1 VGQRKLEGLA
11 ERKRGREE
19 EISGTMVVER
29 KERGFVTLCDKSV
42 LLHKDFVLSS
52 FLGLRPPPSA
62 EHQLCHGKNFN
73 VADENRYERAVLTD
87 VTADPIQD
95 CDHTATLKQSVIFIP
110 RIVHTTAEYVFSKP
124 KS

>member
-42 LLHKDFVLSS
+42 LLHKDFFLLSS
-52 FLGLRPPPSA
+52 DYVLLHRQNTNCVTVKIPMWLTKIAMRGL
-62 EHQLCHGKNFN
+62 C
-73 VADENRYERAVLTD
+73 
-87 VTADPIQD
+87 
-95 CDHTATLKQSVIFIP
+95 
-110 RIVHTTAEYVFSKP
+110 
-124 KS
+124 